1 MEINEIIVTFFGILL
16 LIPTLASITRF
27 DHWWVRG
34 FDFPRL
40 QISFLLVVV
49 LFFTILIYQFDEKWQ
64 IILVLLLLFSLFY
77 QLVRIYPYTI
87 LANKTVQSFSG
98 DDSKNHIS
106 ILVSNVLTTN
116 TKYSKLI
123 ALVKKKNP
131 DLLLTLETDK
141 TWESELEIL
150 EDDYKHSVK
159 IPMDN
164 LYGMHL
170 YSKFE
175 LKNIKVKYLIDDEIP
190 SIHGHVILPSGHPVK
205 IHCLH
210 PKPPSPTEDLMS
222 TNRDAELLF
231 VGRDVKKDKET
242 VLVLGDL
249 NDVAWSRTTRLF
261 QKISGLMDPRLGRGF
276 YNTFHTDFFF
286 LRWPLDHVFHTSDF
300 TLVNIARLEHIGSDH
315 FPMYIKLNHEPRAE
329 GFQDKPEEPDAEE
342 EEWAEEKIN
351 NGHPTETDV

>member
-1 MEINEIIVTFFGILL
+1 MGLTEIVVIVIGIIM

-27 DHWWVRG
+27 DHWWIRG

-40 QISFLLVVV
+40 QISFLL
-49 LFFTILIYQFDEKWQ
+49 ILEIIAFIIIFKFDELWEV
-64 IILVLLLLFSLFY
+64 ILLFLLVFSLFY
-77 QLVRIYPYTI
+77 QFVRIFPYTPF
-87 LANKTVQSFSG
+87 AKKTVQSFRG
-98 DDSKNHIS
+98 DDVKDHIS

-116 TKYSKLI
+116 TSYDKLI
-123 ALVKKKNP
+123 HLVNNKNP

-141 TWESELEIL
+141 KWESELEVI
-150 EDDYKHSVK
+150 EVDYKYSVK

-170 YSKFE
+170 YSKLE
-175 LKNIKVKYLIDDEIP
+175 LENIHVKYLIDDEIP
-190 SIHGHVILPSGHPVK
+190 SIHGHVILPNGHQVK

-210 PKPPSPTEDLMS
+210 PKPPSPTEDLTS

-231 VGRDVKKDKET
+231 VGRDVKKDQES

-276 YNTFHTDFFF
+276 FNTFHTGFFF
-286 LRWPLDHVFHTSDF
+286 LRWPLDHVFHTNDF
-300 TLVNIARLEHIGSDH
+300 TLVSIARLKSIGSDH

-329 GFQDKPEEPDAEE
+329 GFQDKPEKADSEE
-342 EEWAEEKIN
+342 QEWAEEKIN

>member
-1 MEINEIIVTFFGILL
+1 MEVSEIIVTVLGIIM

-27 DHWWVRG
+27 DQWWVRG
-34 FDFPRL
+34 FDFPRI
-40 QISFLLVVV
+40 QISLLLISV
-49 LFFTILIYQFDEKWQ
+49 LIAYILTVDVNNGWEIS
-64 IILVLLLLFSLFY
+64 LVLLLIFSIFY
-77 QLVRIYPYTI
+77 QAIRIFPYTT
-87 LANKTVQSFSG
+87 LAKKTVQSFSG

-116 TKYSKLI
+116 TNYDKLI
-123 ALVKKKNP
+123 SLVKTKKP

-141 TWESELEIL
+141 KWESELEVL
-150 EDDYKHSVK
+150 ETEYKYSVK
-159 IPMDN
+159 IPLEN

-170 YSKFE
+170 YSKLE

-190 SIHGHVILPSGHPVK
+190 SIHGHAILPNGHPIK

-210 PKPPSPTEDLMS
+210 PKPPSPSEDLTS

-231 VGRDVKKDKET
+231 VGRDVKKDQET
-242 VLVLGDL
+242 VVVLGDL

-276 YNTFHTDFFF
+276 FNTFHTKYFI

-300 TLVNIARLEHIGSDH
+300 TLVEIERLKSIGSDH

-329 GFQDKPEEPDAEE
+329 YFQELPEEADEEE

-351 NGHPTETDV
+351 NGHPTATDV